1 MLLNADLSHERMGT
15 MARRNQFM
23 QSGTAL
29 LAEIEE
35 DLPLDQ
41 QEDLAD
47 LKLTDGW
54 STGPSLWGTDW
65 TTETIVNQL
74 RRGNINLNPRFQRRN
89 AWDTLR
95 KSLFVESLILGL
107 PVPQIIL
114 AEDKGKK
121 GGFVVIDGKQ
131 RLLTLRQ
138 FSARPEGDDF
148 EQLRLSG
155 LSDRP
160 ELNGLTYSALQEN
173 ERFSGELNIFDNQTI
188 RTVVIRGWKDERYL
202 YSVFLRINTGSV
214 QLSPQELRQALHPG
228 RFSDFIDD
236 VSVERYGVKQLL
248 KLREPDFR
256 MRDVELVLRYF
267 AYRNFSR
274 EYDGDLKRFLD
285 DTTERMNRDWPK
297 VAELLHQQ
305 GDELDNALVR
315 IREIFGERNEVRK
328 WNGQIYEKRINR
340 AVFDIMV
347 YYFSN
352 PQIRDSSRGREG
364 KIESAFKHI
373 CEEDRAFLAS
383 IERTTKSR
391 EANRTRFSTWARVL
405 SEVLGTKVESPFSG

>member
-1 MLLNADLSHERMGT
+1 MRAGV
-15 MARRNQFM
+15 
-23 QSGTAL
+23 AL
-29 LAEIEE
+29 PAEIDEE
-35 DLPLDQ
+35 IDLPEDQ

-47 LKLTDGW
+47 LELTEDW
-54 STGPSLWGTDW
+54 FAGPSLWGTDW

-202 YSVFLRINTGSV
+202 
-214 QLSPQELRQALHPG
+214 
-228 RFSDFIDD
+228 
-236 VSVERYGVKQLL
+236 
-248 KLREPDFR
+248 
-256 MRDVELVLRYF
+256 
-267 AYRNFSR
+267 
-274 EYDGDLKRFLD
+274 
-285 DTTERMNRDWPK
+285 
-297 VAELLHQQ
+297 
-305 GDELDNALVR
+305 
-315 IREIFGERNEVRK
+315 
-328 WNGQIYEKRINR
+328 
-340 AVFDIMV
+340 
-347 YYFSN
+347 
-352 PQIRDSSRGREG
+352 
-364 KIESAFKHI
+364 
-373 CEEDRAFLAS
+373 
-383 IERTTKSR
+383 
-391 EANRTRFSTWARVL
+391 
-405 SEVLGTKVESPFSG
+405 